1 MCYMNVKMDII
12 LEEKKIKKNEIKIV
26 IYGGI
31 KCFKFKK
38 DRLSL

>member
-12 LEEKKIKKNEIKIV
+12 LEEKKTKKNEIKTA

-31 KCFKFKK
+31 KCPKLKK
-38 DRLSL
+38 DRPSL